1 MIEPENKKDN
11 YMVASQVAQNI
22 MSEWEAI
29 EQYYLLIQWLE
40 KFNDIKGIEAVE
52 EIISDEKN
60 HAMLLRE
67 LVQRYDGNI
76 PMAKD

>member
-40 KFNDIKGIEAVE
+40 KFNDIKGIETVE

-67 LVQRYDGNI
+67 LVQRYDGDI

>member
-1 MIEPENKKDN
+1 MIEPENKRDN

-22 MSEWEAI
+22 MSEWEAV

-40 KFNDIKGIEAVE
+40 KFNDIKGIETVE

>member
-1 MIEPENKKDN
+1 
-11 YMVASQVAQNI
+11 MVASQVAQNI

-40 KFNDIKGIEAVE
+40 KFNDIKGIETVE

-67 LVQRYDGNI
+67 LVQRYDGDI